1 MTTTSHHRGPRRRS
15 RLGALDLA
23 TLDVTDYQPQQQLVL
38 TNVTIDWPEPLV
50 ASLAALVADGVDGA
64 MPAGVEL
71 PAGEIPWS
79 ATVMM
84 TDTETGD
91 GRRYLSSGGAHR
103 DLPLPLMANLET
115 AYGHEGAFLAGRIES
130 LTLGVGEVPGS
141 GVFADTDEARLVAAH
156 IAAQNIRGISADL
169 DNLVGDY
176 QAVEYDEE
184 GFPIDYL
191 FEASEW
197 RIIGATV
204 TPFPAFAECQI
215 ELASSGGAATST
227 DDESSGD
234 GAPADG
240 TGAAVEPV
248 VAAGGPARPPAAWFE
263 DPQLDE
269 LTAPVF
275 DDDGRC
281 YGHLAAWHECHIAFE
296 DACTC
301 APHSATGYAYM
312 QTGYLVT
319 AEGDSVAVGALTL
332 GTGHADLSLSA
343 RDAAAHYDNT
353 GTAYADCAFGEDEH
367 GIWFAG
373 AQRPGLTE
381 DQLRVARCSA
391 LSGDWRP
398 IGGSLELVAALA
410 VNVPG
415 FPIPRARVASGH
427 QTALVASA
435 GARALAQQMA
445 HQHEPVERQ
454 AFDTLSRDVQGLRGQ
469 VEALVA
475 ALGPQARDAL
485 RSRITT

>member
-23 TLDVTDYQPQQQLVL
+23 TLDVADYQPQQQLVL
-38 TNVTIDWPEPLV
+38 TNVTIDWPAPLV

-64 MPAGVEL
+64 MPSGVDL
-71 PAGEIPWS
+71 PEGEIPWS

-84 TDTETGD
+84 SDTETGD

-115 AYGHEGAFLAGRIES
+115 AYGHEGAFLAGRIET
-130 LTLGVGEVPGS
+130 LTLGTPEITGG
-141 GVFADTDEARLVAAH
+141 GFFADTDEARLVAAH

-204 TPFPAFAECQI
+204 TPFPAFAECMI
-215 ELASSGGAATST
+215 ELGTS
-227 DDESSGD
+227 DA
-234 GAPADG
+234 APADDSDEQPAED
-240 TGAAVEPV
+240 AAATAPV

-263 DPQLDE
+263 NPQLDE

-275 DDDGRC
+275 EDDGRC

-301 APHSATGYAYM
+301 APHSQTDYAYM

-445 HQHEPVERQ
+445 HQHEPVERA
-454 AFDTLSRDVQGLRGQ
+454 AFDTLSHDVQGLRAQ
-469 VEALVA
+469 VEALTA